1 MDLLDPLVPEQ
12 QPVASGQ
19 PLPELV
25 RVLHL
30 ETMEALKAWSP
41 KLNFERALI
50 WKLILPSTI
59 YVFYIQIA

>member
-1 MDLLDPLVPEQ
+1 MSPTKAFEVGMDLLDPLVPEQ

-30 ETMEALKAWSP
+30 ETMEEL
-41 KLNFERALI
+41 
-50 WKLILPSTI
+50 
-59 YVFYIQIA
+59 